1 MENINLEKDI
11 LYTINHPFL
20 VNMEFVFQNEFR
32 IYFLMRF
39 VAGGELFRHL
49 VDGGLDNLLNDRI
62 DPLRSARPAAVTVLL
77 AASSP
82 TVPAV
87 LLALGAAAVV
97 VSPPPPSLI
106 VSLTGVT
113 SPVLLVLPMS
123 RPGPGPLS
131 AFLSS
136 PASAARSLS
145 SLLWLLILRV

>member
-1 MENINLEKDI
+1 MTLLLQGANSIA
-11 LYTINHPFL
+11 YQINHLIFS
-20 VNMEFVFQNEFR
+20 FISFIFSFSFQHCSDF
-32 IYFLMRF
+32 
-39 VAGGELFRHL
+39 GPKLFRHL

-62 DPLRSARPAAVTVLL
+62 DPLRSARPTAVTVLL

-131 AFLSS
+131 AFLAS